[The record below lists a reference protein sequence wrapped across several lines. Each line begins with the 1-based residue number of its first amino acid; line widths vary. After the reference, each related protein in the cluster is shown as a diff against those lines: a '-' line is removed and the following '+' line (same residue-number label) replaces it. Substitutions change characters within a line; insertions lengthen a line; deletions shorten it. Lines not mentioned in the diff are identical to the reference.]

1 MLNNLFPL
9 DYKHLRNN
17 IHLVFYDLLKREIE
31 CAKDNEF
38 DNEYME
44 ACTDDIL
51 RLIKRQ
57 GGTY

>member
-1 MLNNLFPL
+1 MQNNLPPL
-9 DYKHLRNN
+9 DYKYLRNN
-17 IHLVFYDLLKREIE
+17 IHNILYDFFGRELE

-51 RLIKRQ
+51 RLIERQ